1 MVFPSNYKMI
11 KNWGKKIPENHT
23 HYQPSSTSSRLICV
37 EMSGLSTES
46 LLSTTVRY
54 LADVFILFLP
64 PFLIILSHRPL
75 IGSNW
80 KIALAERK

>member
-1 MVFPSNYKMI
+1 MI
-11 KNWGKKIPENHT
+11 KNWGKKKSQKIIHT
-23 HYQPSSTSSRLICV
+23 ISIQPNSSSRLICV
-37 EMSGLSTES
+37 EMSGPSTAS
-46 LLSTTVRY
+46 LLSTTVSY
-54 LADVFILFLP
+54 SADVFILFLP